1 MITKQIKQQPHMVMT
16 ALITIILAV
25 FGSVQNAVGQ
35 ATDQATVTETKIWD
49 QATNSNIITAIT
61 INTVKGGDFDNYL
74 KENNGKLPDKY
85 KDVPEISF
93 NGPANATDYADINN
107 LSCEKLNLSQLTFD
121 ETDTDFGTS
130 DKRLAA
136 LNTIKVTGLK
146 YLALP
151 DAGAQINNPE
161 DQKFTTLYDNNNDLR
176 GVAYYYK
183 EKKAYTC
190 YSKHPGEVYIL
201 TDMTLSA
208 TGGNQYN
215 KTKYI
220 DTLRIGGN
228 LNAKDISGSSPEYTD
243 AKFDENGHF
252 MFTEEINESK
262 DPAGHPEITR
272 QFVTNPTG
280 DTKNLGFE
288 SCTSLHKLDLKNA
301 TFEKI
306 EDMTLSKTNL
316 LGAYLESIVIPTDKS
331 ITKLPADFLN
341 VPGANSIKNICIPYN
356 ITKIGAR
363 AFYSLNYLNHVTT
376 TDKDG
381 KPIDYGYDKTYVL
394 TDLKDEAGNPY
405 KDQVLNSKD
414 VDTEAGSMAFSANL
428 DEIDSYAFGVAS
440 WVKDVYVLADKAP
453 ECHVNAFS
461 SKMYVGNT
469 GYSPYGGITRADFRN
484 SEFWI
489 TMLHYPKDI
498 QGHDEEKLYTDVTR
512 DYTITDADGNADGNG
527 NIIKWPNQSEFIRSY
542 QQATNGYL
550 WKAWDAP
557 RTAWSHIGSYDI
569 DLKDSKGNQSVTY
582 GYDKMT
588 QDVANQFYTDSKNN
602 DRSAIFYH
610 TNPDGSTN
618 VSGDVDK
625 GAWQNVTYKNSD
637 EKLYDNDY
645 RGWHQFVLATSFDY
659 KSDTPSHNFSAIN
672 DNGWWTI
679 CVPFNMTKKEV
690 REMFGYRYEAEATGN
705 PHVCEFTGVLRDA
718 EYTGNPN
725 KELKGKIVLKFDR
738 DVYTN
743 VYNEDGTVARATKD
757 DDIVINAGVPYLLQP
772 DFETRDGSLYY
783 YPAKQVLQD
792 EKCKA
797 VSQVELRTNL
807 KEKVVNQV
815 AVNKNG
821 NKTNYTYTFIGN
833 YWLSEMPKYA
843 YFLAWYDK
851 ENVATFFWQ
860 TEFPAQT
867 LNWNP
872 YTAII
877 GCNWNKDD
885 QKIFVPGTEKGN
897 IHWYTRQGNA
907 ETGASVFHDD
917 SFSTN
922 GSAKANGP
930 ENVSIEAAGNTT
942 DGITKVHFGD
952 RTIDIF
958 HGKVYNLNGQYV
970 GDSLDGLPKGIYI
983 AAGKKYVVK

>member
-1 MITKQIKQQPHMVMT
+1 MITKQMKKQQHMVMT

-25 FGSVQNAVGQ
+25 FGSVQNAVGGV
-35 ATDQATVTETKIWD
+35 TVSETYTWD
-49 QATNSNIITAIT
+49 QATNQSKLTGITLKIDNA
-61 INTVKGGDFDNYL
+61 GDFAAFMKNPTTTL
-74 KENNGKLPDKY
+74 RT
-85 KDVPEISF
+85 DVSCVAYD
-93 NGPANATDYADINN
+93 GPANADDFAALNDLKY
-107 LSCEKLNLSQLTFD
+107 SQLNLSKLTFADTYITAD
-121 ETDTDFGTS
+121 EKF
-130 DKRLAA
+130 AA
-136 LNTIKVTGLK
+136 INSISNQNVE

-151 DAGAQINNPE
+151 DAGAETTDPLFNKLRTSKNP
-161 DQKFTTLYDNNNDLR
+161 KLIAI
-176 GVAYYYK
+176 VYYYK
-183 EKKAYTC
+183 AKKSYTC
-190 YSKHPGEVYIL
+190 YTSKAGEVYIL
-201 TDMTLSA
+201 TNMTA
-208 TGGNQYN
+208 DV
-215 KTKYI
+215 TKLNGKDNANREI
-220 DTLRIGGN
+220 DYVKISGN
-228 LNAKDISGSSPEYTD
+228 LNAKDISANTSTAKYDKNGHFVLVSDEESKVGGDSHFANSSDGDTYNVAFSSKYNGVITLDLTD
-243 AKFDENGHF
+243 AKF
-252 MFTEEINESK
+252 
-262 DPAGHPEITR
+262 
-272 QFVTNPTG
+272 
-280 DTKNLGFE
+280 
-288 SCTSLHKLDLKNA
+288 
-301 TFEKI
+301 EKI
-306 EDMTLSKTNL
+306 TDMTLSKTGLIMDNRTTNVL
-316 LGAYLESIVIPTDKS
+316 IPTDKS
-331 ITKLPADFLN
+331 VTELPSDFLN
-341 VPGANSIKNICIPYN
+341 TDNNVIKSICIPYN
-356 ITKIGAR
+356 IQKIGAR
-363 AFYSLNYLNHVTT
+363 AFNRLNSLTHVTT

-381 KPIDYGYDKTYVL
+381 KLIDFGYDKKYNLKTL
-394 TDLKDEAGNPY
+394 TDEAGNSY
-405 KDQVLNSKD
+405 KDQVLNPD
-414 VDTEAGSMAFSANL
+414 ETDTQAGSMAFSANL
-428 DEIDSYAFGVAS
+428 QEIDSYAFVTVS

-453 ECHVNAFS
+453 ACHVNAFS

-469 GYSPYGGITRADFRN
+469 GYSPNGGITRADYRN
-484 SEFWI
+484 SSFWI
-489 TMLHYPKDI
+489 TMLHYPKEI

-527 NIIKWPNQSEFIRSY
+527 NVLKWPNQSEFIRSY

-569 DLKDSKGNQSVTY
+569 DLKDASNNQSVTSSFN
-582 GYDKMT
+582 MT
-588 QDVANQFYTDSKNN
+588 QEEANKWYNECSNKDKS
-602 DRSAIFYH
+602 SAIFYH
-610 TNPDGSTN
+610 TAVDGGT
-618 VSGDVDK
+618 DVDG